1 MRSLSS
7 TLLVA
12 LVAAGF
18 AAGAAADDNK
28 YRNMECTAV
37 RGMLVPECNA
47 TICNQ
52 GRVTGDLKGRFA
64 SRITSI
70 YPSGSGWLLTSW
82 TRIDLEGNKG
92 RIETIDEGTSAR
104 DAQGGPDESQ
114 VMEVLTLAVLSQ
126 LHTRGNFHRIVREWF
141 YDDEPATFWGYV
153 VQALSGAG
161 VPTAGLPALV
171 PGESPASWFVPQLA
185 ARIAALPRPMVLV
198 VDNADH
204 LTDRSITAGLDL
216 LIRHAGSRLRRS
228 PSNIATYSSTI
239 CSCAPAL

>member
-12 LVAAGF
+12 LVATGF

-82 TRIDLEGNKG
+82 TRIDLDGNQG
-92 RIETIDEGTSAR
+92 RIDTIDEGTSAR

-114 VMEVLTLAVLSQ
+114 VMEVLTLDQATGQYQDYIGTLM
-126 LHTRGNFHRIVREWF
+126 LTGAHIVGKPTP
-141 YDDEPATFWGYV
+141 Y
-153 VQALSGAG
+153 AG
-161 VPTAGLPALV
+161 RLC
-171 PGESPASWFVPQLA
+171 
-185 ARIAALPRPMVLV
+185 RPM
-198 VDNADH
+198 AH
-204 LTDRSITAGLDL
+204 G
-216 LIRHAGSRLRRS
+216 
-228 PSNIATYSSTI
+228 
-239 CSCAPAL
+239 